1 MPRLLKDRCFV
12 ADRWARIA
20 GDCERPDAERPLL
33 LPLAL
38 WQEQRTGLLALPPE
52 RLGIWLSGEEE
63 PDAIGADVARFGCIA
78 IHFPSFMDGRG
89 FSCGRL
95 LRERH
100 GYRSELRAIGDI
112 IPDQLHYLWRCGF
125 DAFELPDAVP
135 LETALHCLDAF
146 STAYQAD
153 ARPAA

>member
-1 MPRLLKDRCFV
+1 MPRLLKNRAFV
-12 ADRWARIA
+12 PDRWHVAA
-20 GDCERPDAERPLL
+20 DNTQLNTDGPLL
-33 LPLAL
+33 LPLTL
-38 WQEQRTGLLALPPE
+38 WQEQRAGLLALPPE
-52 RLGIWLSGEEE
+52 RLGLRLSGEEE
-63 PDAIGADVARFGCIA
+63 PDAIGTDVARFGCIA

-100 GYRSELRAIGDI
+100 GYRGELRAMGDI

-125 DAFELPDAVP
+125 DAFELPDSVS
-135 LETALHCLDAF
+135 LETALRCLDAF

-153 ARPAA
+153 ARTAA

>member
-1 MPRLLKDRCFV
+1 MPRLLKNRAFV
-12 ADRWARIA
+12 PDRWTHIA
-20 GDCERPDAERPLL
+20 GDNAQLDADGPLL
-33 LPLAL
+33 LPLAR
-38 WQEQRTGLLALPPE
+38 WQEQRAGLLALPPE

-63 PDAIGADVARFGCIA
+63 PDAIGTDIARFGCIA

-100 GYRSELRAIGDI
+100 GYRGELRAMGDI

-125 DAFELPDAVP
+125 DAFELPDSVS
-135 LETALHCLDAF
+135 LETALRCLDAF

-153 ARPAA
+153 ARTAA